1 MQWITMSEISFESGR
16 ESKFSQC
23 IFSAVSN
30 QCSSIYMDPAILA
43 KLNYYLVQD
52 VNLRINP
59 IIVQRK
65 VDDSISLTLPFFKIA
80 IWVTI
85 FLNRIR

>member
-1 MQWITMSEISFESGR
+1 
-16 ESKFSQC
+16 
-23 IFSAVSN
+23 
-30 QCSSIYMDPAILA
+30 MDPAILA